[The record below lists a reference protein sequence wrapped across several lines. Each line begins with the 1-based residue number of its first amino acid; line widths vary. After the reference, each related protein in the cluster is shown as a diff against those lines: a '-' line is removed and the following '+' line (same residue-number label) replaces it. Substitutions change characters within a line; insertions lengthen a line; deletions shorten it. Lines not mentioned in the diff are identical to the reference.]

1 MPYIKTHVGGT
12 PEWVDELP
20 SSPPTEEVTSP
31 TDEPTPPPPQSF
43 SSHSTPKPT
52 SQEEAPAN
60 FNKQHYGTNGLNGK
74 FNSEGAINLFAGG
87 TSGGGG
93 KFEDPNLR

>member
-20 SSPPTEEVTSP
+20 TPPPTEEDTSP
-31 TDEPTPPPPQSF
+31 TDEPTPPLPQSI
-43 SSHSTPKPT
+43 SSHSTLKPT